1 MTKDELSS
9 ELDKIKAE
17 QPAAR
22 RRWNGEL

>member
-22 RRWNGEL
+22 GRWNGEL